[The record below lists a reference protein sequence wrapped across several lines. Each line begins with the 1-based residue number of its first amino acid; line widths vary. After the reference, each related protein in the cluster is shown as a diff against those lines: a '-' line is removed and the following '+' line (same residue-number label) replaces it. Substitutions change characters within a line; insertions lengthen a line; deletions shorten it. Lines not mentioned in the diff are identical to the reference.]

1 MMGSRPCVRAAL
13 FATILIASA
22 APATASPVARVPAS
36 WEQCFVAAGARYE
49 ISPLLLRAIA
59 RQESGLTPHAI
70 GKNTNG
76 TRDIGVMQINSWWL
90 THLEPIGIDEKALM
104 NPCLNIHVGAWIL
117 AQEIARYGLTWTAIG
132 AYHSPTDWRRMDY
145 AAKVHRH
152 LVRELR
158 ALGVA
163 VPDAPSPTRR
173 SAHETFRE
181 PAPHA
186 ASKAQVTALPES
198 KPAIWEALEPDKR
211 TPVDTFQRPVAQQ
224 AMPTPTAAASEDGS

>member
-1 MMGSRPCVRAAL
+1 
-13 FATILIASA
+13 
-22 APATASPVARVPAS
+22 
-36 WEQCFVAAGARYE
+36 
-49 ISPLLLRAIA
+49 LLRAIA

-117 AQEIARYGLTWTAIG
+117 AQEIARHGLTWTAIG

-158 ALGVA
+158 ALGVV
-163 VPDAPSPTRR
+163 VPDAPTTTRR
-173 SAHETFRE
+173 DARN
-181 PAPHA
+181 APRQPTPRA
-186 ASKAQVTALPES
+186 ASRAQVTVLPER
-198 KPAIWEALEPDKR
+198 KPAIWEALEPDQR

-224 AMPTPTAAASEDGS
+224 AMPTAAASEDGS